1 MYYVYVYSIYMSTSM
16 YKVYSLYR
24 LYVYIYTLP
33 LATGAFPAGNWRAS
47 PLVFRLTFSLLAVG
61 AS

>member
-24 LYVYIYTLP
+24 LYIILYIDE
-33 LATGAFPAGNWRAS
+33 GQDAS
-47 PLVFRLTFSLLAVG
+47 FLTTKS
-61 AS
+61 